1 MPLKEQHL
9 DMNFFTNPKGGAMK
23 FSYLRTKAVSALTTM
38 LVALVFATAAF
49 AQAGTSG
56 VSGTVTD
63 QVGAVVPGATVTLSN
78 AATGFSRTTT
88 TTDDGKFNFPG
99 IQPATYKL
107 EVTATG
113 FKKLVSSNVQALVES
128 PINVALA
135 LEPGDV
141 SVVVDVTTSTIDS
154 VVNTQDA
161 SLGNNFVPQQI
172 TQLPTDLRRVTDL
185 LSLQP
190 GVTREGYVAGS
201 RSDQANVL
209 LDGIDINDQQNG
221 GRTAQ
226 FQTSQDTVLRA
237 TTESVEEFRITTT
250 NANAN
255 QGRSSGAQISLV
267 TKSGTNNFRG
277 SLFYFYRPTA
287 FSANSFF
294 NNAAGRY
301 VATDQAVID
310 GQANAG
316 DERGPRPS
324 LARDIFG
331 GSIGGPIVKDKLFF
345 FYTFE
350 GQRQEEGVSVT
361 RLVPLAH
368 VGQGIIRFRGTGP
381 SCVAGVCSV
390 NTAELNSTIFP
401 QVGINP
407 LAVSVL
413 GGAATR
419 YAANDTSVGD
429 DLNTGGYRFNSP
441 TTSEENTHIA
451 RFDYKIND
459 SQSLYFRGNYQYDIL
474 TGTSQFPDTAATALW
489 DHPYGFVV
497 GHDWAISSNKVN
509 NFRYGLT
516 RQAFS
521 QQGDSGDPA
530 ISFRFVYSPLAFV
543 RTLNRITP
551 THNFTDDYTWI
562 KGNHT
567 VQIGGNVR
575 IIRNQRLSFAN
586 AYDDA
591 VTNPSFYDAS
601 GAVVLDQF
609 AAAGYAINSQ
619 DRISVRDAAT
629 ALIGRF
635 SQYSG
640 NFTFDVDGNVLG
652 TGIPTSRNFATEEYD
667 AYIQDVWKPY
677 RTLTLSLGVRYGYSR
692 PVYEQNGF
700 QVVPTEPLG
709 DFFERRKSAAARG
722 EAVNDLIR
730 FEKAGPFNNGPGFYK
745 SDWNNWQPRLAAAW
759 SPDFKDGFLNK
770 LFGDEGTSVIRGGF
784 AITNDHFGGQLAV
797 SFDGLSSIGFT
808 SSSTISANTYN
819 VTDNPAPL
827 FTGFNQNIRSLPGI
841 PAPTQRFAEDVTPE
855 CLAGLED
862 CPQRIEV
869 SLDST
874 ITTPTHYSW
883 NLSYGRQLPKG
894 MYFEASYIGR
904 RARNLLASRDVNAL
918 NNIVDPQSGMDW
930 YTAAGMLVDLR
941 NSNTLIGNVQAIPF
955 FENLFP
961 GIAGTFSGLGAN
973 STQEI
978 YGAIARDCGNN
989 YGRNGMGACPT
1000 GSADIGGFGINDYT
1014 FMQLLMDDI
1023 GRFPNMFYHPQYA
1036 AFSAFG
1042 SFAKSDYHGATFS
1055 LRQRLGETLSYD
1067 VNYTWSKSIDNAS
1080 GLQTGGSFGT
1090 QFVLNALRPQD
1101 NRSVSDFDTRHS
1113 VNANFIFQVPFG
1125 KGKKYFSG
1133 MNSVTDVF
1141 LGGWQLAGIYRWNT
1155 GLPLSVPF
1163 DGAVWATNWNAQSSG
1178 ARVRPLQINTNRNT
1192 QNGFTDPQAAYNS
1205 LRNARPGETG
1215 DRNAFRLPGYSTLDL
1230 GLSKSF
1236 KMPWSE
1242 THKLQVRWEVINVT
1256 NFQAFNADNFSVSSF
1271 GLGTD
1276 PDICRPDPDPLKDCQ
1291 APSDF
1296 GQIYTSIQGTPR
1308 RMQFGLRYSF

>member
-1 MPLKEQHL
+1 
-9 DMNFFTNPKGGAMK
+9 MNF
-23 FSYLRTKAVSALTTM
+23 SLLRTKVSFS
-38 LVALVFATAAF
+38 VALLFAF
-49 AQAGTSG
+49 AFFTTTGLSQAGTTG

-63 QVGAVVPGATVTLSN
+63 QNGAVVAGASVTLSN
-78 AATGFSRTTT
+78 PDTGFSRTSTT
-88 TTDDGKFNFPG
+88 TEDGKFNFPG
-99 IQPATYKL
+99 IQPATYRI
-107 EVTATG
+107 EITASG
-113 FKKLVSSNVQALVES
+113 FKKLVSSNVQALVDS
-128 PINVALA
+128 PIDVPFS

-141 SVVVDVTTSTIDS
+141 SVVVDVTANTIDS

-172 TQLPTDLRRVTDL
+172 TQLPTDLRRVADL

-190 GVTREGYVAGS
+190 GVTREGYVAGG

-209 LDGIDINDQQNG
+209 LDGVDINDQQNG

-237 TTESVEEFRITTT
+237 TAESVEEFRITTT

-255 QGRSSGAQISLV
+255 QGRSSGAQISLI

-301 VATDQAVID
+301 VATDQAVVD
-310 GQANAG
+310 GLATVG
-316 DERGPRPS
+316 EERAERPS

-345 FYTFE
+345 FYTYE

-361 RLVPLAH
+361 RVVPLAH
-368 VGQGIIRFRGTGP
+368 VGQGTIRFRGTGP
-381 SCVAGVCSV
+381 SCSNGFCSV
-390 NTAELNSTIFP
+390 GLAELNNTIYP

-407 LAVSVL
+407 VALSIL
-413 GGAATR
+413 GGAASR

-429 DLNTGGYRFNSP
+429 DLNTGGFRFNSP
-441 TTSEENTHIA
+441 TTSEENTHIG
-451 RFDYKIND
+451 RFDYKMTD
-459 SQSLYFRGNYQYDIL
+459 SQSIYFRANFQNDIL

-489 DHPYGFVV
+489 DHPWGFVV
-497 GHDWAISSNKVN
+497 GHDWAISNNRVN

-521 QQGDSGDPA
+521 QQGDSSDPA
-530 ISFRFVYSPLAFV
+530 ITFRFVYSPLAYV

-551 THNFTDDYTWI
+551 TQNITDDFTWI

-567 VQIGGNVR
+567 FQFGGNVR
-575 IIRNQRLSFAN
+575 IIRNQRISFAN
-586 AYDDA
+586 AFDDA
-591 VTNPSFYDAS
+591 TTNPSFYDES
-601 GAVVLDQF
+601 GAVVNQRF
-609 AAAGYAINSQ
+609 TASGYVINPQ

-640 NFTFDVDGNVLG
+640 NFTFDVDGSVLQPG
-652 TGIPTSRNFATEEYD
+652 VPTDRNFATEEYD
-667 AYIQDVWKPY
+667 AYFQDIWKPY
-677 RTLTLSLGVRYGYSR
+677 RNLTLTLGLRYGYSR
-692 PVYEQNGF
+692 PVYEKNGF
-700 QVVPTEPLG
+700 QVVPTEALG
-709 DFFERRKSAAARG
+709 DFFERRKAAAAEGR
-722 EAVNDLIR
+722 ALNDLIT
-730 FEKAGPFNNGPGFYK
+730 FEKAGPANDGPGFYS

-759 SPDFKDGFLNK
+759 SPDFKGGFLNRF
-770 LFGDEGTSVIRGGF
+770 FGDQGTSVFRGGF

-819 VTDNPAPL
+819 VTDNPAPRL
-827 FTGFNQNIRSLPGI
+827 TGFNQNIRLLPGI
-841 PAPTQRFAEDVTPE
+841 PAPTQRFAEDVTQE
-855 CLAGLED
+855 CLDGKED

-883 NLSYGRQLPKG
+883 NVSYGRQLPKG

-904 RARNLLASRDVNAL
+904 KARNLLASRDVNAL
-918 NNIVDPQSGMDW
+918 NNIVDRQSGMDW
-930 YTAAGMLVDLR
+930 YAAAGKLVDLR
-941 NSNTLIGNVQAIPF
+941 NANTLISAVAPIPY

-961 GIAGTFSGLGAN
+961 ALSGGGLSA
-973 STQEI
+973 TQRI
-978 YGAIARDCGNN
+978 YGAVARDCSNN
-989 YGRNGMGACPT
+989 YLRDQDTGLCPT
-1000 GSADIGGFGINDYT
+1000 GSVDIGGGGLNDYT
-1014 FMQLLMDDI
+1014 FLQLLLDDLSLS
-1023 GRFPNMFYHPQYA
+1023 PNLFYHPQYA

-1067 VNYTWSKSIDNAS
+1067 INYTWSKSIDNAS
-1080 GLQTGGSFGT
+1080 GLQTGGSYAS
-1090 QFVLNALRPQD
+1090 QFVLNALRPED
-1101 NRSVSDFDTRHS
+1101 SRAVSDFDVRHS
-1113 VNANFIFQVPFG
+1113 VNSNFIFQVPVG
-1125 KGKKYFSG
+1125 KGKRFFGG
-1133 MNSVTDVF
+1133 MNSVADVF

-1155 GLPLSVPF
+1155 GLPLSLPQ
-1163 DGAVWATNWNAQSSG
+1163 DGAIWATNWNVQSIGS
-1178 ARVRPLQINTNRNT
+1178 RIRPLQIQVDRNA
-1192 QNGFTDPQAAYNS
+1192 QNAFADPQAAYNS
-1205 LRNARPGETG
+1205 MRNARPGETG
-1215 DRNAFRLPGYSTLDL
+1215 ERNAFRLPGYSTLDL

-1236 KMPWSE
+1236 NMPWRE
-1242 THKLQVRWEVINVT
+1242 NHKLQVRWEVINVT
-1256 NFQAFNADNFSVSSF
+1256 NFQSFNADNFSVSSF

-1276 PDICRPDPDPLKDCQ
+1276 PEICRPDPDPLKDCR

-1296 GQIYTSIQGTPR
+1296 GQIFTSIQGVPR